1 MSQSTFYIYPQKW
14 CGIVII
20 LVPIWGFPRSND
32 ASITQTATF
41 SYLKPSSIASG
52 IAAALVQNSLSK
64 IVLKFPQSSAW
75 LMLSTLLLLSLSMLF
90 SPHAY
95 YMVSAIFCQ
104 CFHGSLTTDCTVHR
118 RNIRLPKSFFSLFR
132 YTVFRYDM
140 NSDTLIFGGIATYI
154 WIWSLHT
161 RPSIRSTCFISHS
174 FLMIA
179 TKSFLVS
186 PYIIFLLY
194 FGIKTIW

>member
-104 CFHGSLTTDCTVHR
+104 CFHGSLVTDCIVHR
-118 RNIRLPKSFFSLFR
+118 RNIRLPKSFFSLFPV
-132 YTVFRYDM
+132 YSVQIWHEFRYAYLRRYFNIHM
-140 NSDTLIFGGIATYI
+140 NMIFAYPPIN
-154 WIWSLHT
+154 
-161 RPSIRSTCFISHS
+161 
-174 FLMIA
+174 
-179 TKSFLVS
+179 
-186 PYIIFLLY
+186 
-194 FGIKTIW
+194 